1 MIGGGSNPRR
11 RRYREI
17 IGALSRH
24 GLGAF
29 VNEAGIGWALPFQRG
44 LMGHARRDTRYT
56 TAEHMRLA
64 MEDLGTTAI
73 KLGQILSTR
82 PDFVAPE
89 YIAEFEK
96 LRDRVPPVPADAVV
110 AIIEREL
117 GGKIDEL
124 FAEFEREPIAAAS
137 IGQVHGPSCTTGH
150 A

>member
-1 MIGGGSNPRR
+1 MIGSGSSTRR

-29 VNEAGIGWALPFQRG
+29 VNEAGIGWVLPFQRG

-96 LRDRVPPVPADAVV
+96 LREPQVPLFRPPRRSGFRRV
-110 AIIEREL
+110 
-117 GGKIDEL
+117 
-124 FAEFEREPIAAAS
+124 AAA
-137 IGQVHGPSCTTGH
+137 VPSTTNR
-150 A
+150 